1 MCDADHR
8 RDVTVMM
15 SSRKEKIVTA
25 GCAIVILI
33 VAAILISVGSFI
45 PKWASVKN
53 KTADGNVSYS
63 LWTREEC
70 FGIICVTEHVKV
82 QWTNEDCWPDSITK
96 KQVCRKT
103 SGYKIRSDTTCRVAN
118 YCNSTWI
125 GDGGERVCGAVLS
138 YKCCAVLYCVVL
150 YCVVLYCAV
159 YCAVY
164 CVVLCCVVLCCAV
177 LCCAEKKN

>member
-1 MCDADHR
+1 
-8 RDVTVMM
+8 MM

-33 VAAILISVGSFI
+33 VAVILISVGSFI

-70 FGIICVTEHVKV
+70 FGIICVTDHVKV

-103 SGYKIRSDTTCRVAN
+103 SGYKIRADTTCRVAN

-125 GDGGERVCGAVLS
+125 GDGGERVCGVVLS
-138 YKCCAVLYCVVL
+138 YKYCAVLCCAVLFCS
-150 YCVVLYCAV
+150 
-159 YCAVY
+159 
-164 CVVLCCVVLCCAV
+164 VLCCTVPCCAV
-177 LCCAEKKN
+177 LCCAVL